1 MKEMAHNTIE
11 IRIIR
16 EAPMAT
22 AKLTQLALRKKY
34 SNWIQIATEVQE
46 ETNRNP

>member
-1 MKEMAHNTIE
+1 MEEMANNTIE

-16 EAPMAT
+16 EAPMTT
-22 AKLTQLALRKKY
+22 AKLTQFTLRKKE